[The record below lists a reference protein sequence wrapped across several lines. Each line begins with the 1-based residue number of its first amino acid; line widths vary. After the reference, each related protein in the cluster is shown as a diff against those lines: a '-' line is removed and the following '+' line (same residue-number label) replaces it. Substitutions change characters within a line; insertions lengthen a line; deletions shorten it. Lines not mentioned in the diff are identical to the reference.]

1 MVDAATYV
9 SELEGKHLD
18 SFRQL
23 VAAFT
28 ATLTKENLAVT
39 DVLKLEMRGVIE
51 AIEVAA
57 LWLPDSEQL
66 DMKIALARRAGDCA
80 QHFRL
85 LGDRL
90 AALGVPSS
98 AFDARFGGYSK
109 LFAFFR
115 SLQTTEERAAAGF
128 LTLGGL
134 NLTRFEALAQW
145 CLERG
150 DNDTAALYRGRLAE
164 DEQRHVNE
172 GRELLIAVA
181 ESEESQARARRTTY
195 RTVEVVGELQDPG
208 LLRKFLT
215 RSVRKSA

>member
-9 SELEGKHLD
+9 SELENKHLE

-28 ATLTKENLAVT
+28 AGLTKDNLTVIDA
-39 DVLKLEMRGVIE
+39 LKLEARAVVE

-57 LWLPDSEQL
+57 LWLPDSEEL
-66 DMKIALARRAGDCA
+66 DMKLALATRAGECA

-85 LGDRL
+85 VNERL
-90 AALGVPSS
+90 TALGVAPGT
-98 AFDARFGGYSK
+98 FDARHGGYSK

-128 LTLGGL
+128 LTLGGV
-134 NLTRFEALAQW
+134 NLARFEGLARW
-145 CLERG
+145 CEEHG
-150 DNDTAALYRGRLAE
+150 DAETAAIYRGRLTE
-164 DEQRHVNE
+164 DEQRHVDV
-172 GRELLIAVA
+172 GRSLLVAVA

-195 RTVEVVGELQDPG
+195 RTVEVVGELQDTG
-208 LLRKFLT
+208 LLRKFLS
-215 RSVRKSA
+215 RSTKR